1 MTVINSY
8 LRPFAL
14 EHALE
19 ELAAGSL
26 RIAAGCTDLFPSTE
40 HKHLQGSILD
50 ITGIKSLRGI
60 SHTDDGIRIGAT
72 TTWTDLIKADLPPA
86 CRGLQLA
93 AQKVGALQI
102 QNRGTIAGNLCNA
115 SPAAD
120 GVPPLLTLDAKVEL
134 QSKGG
139 TRVVPLHDFIIGPR
153 KTVLAETELITALL
167 IPKSSLTGHS
177 HFLKLGARAYLVISI
192 AMTSARLVVRN
203 GVVVEAAL
211 AIGSCGPV
219 ATRVPQVEAQ
229 MIGKAVDPVVI
240 TDYMVASAID
250 PIADMRA
257 NAAYRAISAAE
268 LLRRTVLE
276 LAMDRGA
283 LT

>member
-1 MTVINSY
+1 MTVITPY
-8 LRPFAL
+8 LRPAAL

-19 ELAAGSL
+19 ALASGSL
-26 RIAAGCTDLFPSTE
+26 RIAAGCTDLFPATE
-40 HKHLQGSILD
+40 HKLLQGPILD
-50 ITGIKSLRGI
+50 ITGIGSLRGI

-72 TTWTDLIKADLPPA
+72 TTWTDLVKADLPPA
-86 CRGLQLA
+86 CLGLQLA
-93 AQKVGALQI
+93 AREVGALQI

-139 TRVVPLHDFIIGPR
+139 TRVVPLQAFITGPR
-153 KTVLAETELITALL
+153 KTVLARTELITALL
-167 IPKSSLTGHS
+167 IPKSSLTGQS

-203 GVVVEAAL
+203 GVVAEAAL

-219 ATRVPQVEAQ
+219 ATRLPQVEAQ
-229 MIGKAVDPVVI
+229 MIGKTVDPAII
-240 TDYMVASAID
+240 TDDMVAAAID

-257 NAAYRAISAAE
+257 DAAYRASSASE

-276 LAMDRGA
+276 LAMDQGA
-283 LT
+283 GT